1 MFYQNLLRNVSHIPE
16 AQKSRLK
23 TKVRNACDKYS
34 RLKTPYKYRNI
45 IKNLQTN
52 QNIVIL
58 KQDKGRGV
66 VIMNRDKYIDKCIDI
81 LNTEQFKKLNK
92 DSTSTL
98 ENKVQRLV
106 RKIKSKIPAQLYS
119 KIYPT
124 GSQPAKFY
132 GTAKVHKV
140 PEGGSLD
147 QLPLRQ
153 IVANTSSATYHLAKY
168 LAKLLSPLC
177 TSEYTIQ
184 STADFIKKI
193 KEEKVPE
200 GFQLVSF
207 DVKSLFTSVPLE
219 DTIEIILH
227 RIYDYNE
234 ICTEIS
240 RDKMKSLL
248 ILCTKNVIFSFNNNI
263 YIQTDGI
270 AMGSPLGP
278 VLAGICMVELERE
291 MIPTLI
297 AQVKF
302 WKIYVDDTIA
312 VVKIGSV
319 EYILSKLNS
328 YHPNIQFTHEIEQ
341 DHQLAFLDVL
351 VKHDSESIQ
360 TSVYRKITNTDVYIH
375 WDAFAPISWK
385 RSTLKTITKRAY
397 LVCSTIRSLDLELR
411 HIRNAF
417 ININGYPKW
426 LVNNTFRE
434 VEREDTTYLPI
445 IESPSVLQPEIS
457 SKTVQLV
464 LPYAGKTGEHVMKQM
479 KKDMNAI
486 LPNNINT

>member
-1 MFYQNLLRNVSHIPE
+1 MNKKLSGKISKLILETQLQHKHDEKRKLLRENKDLLLKIKREVGYILRMALFYVIGKTVQRKHKGISQRHKVKLTNLRLTQLNTIPLHRQQFIKSIIHNYSDYQLSDDEKTALSFSLDENIPFPFRSNQVNTEFEMFYQNLLRNVSHIPE

-66 VIMNRDKYIDKCIDI
+66 VIMNRDKYMDKCIDI

-106 RKIKSKIPAQLYS
+106 RKIKSKIPVQLYS

-147 QLPLRQ
+147 QLPLRP

-227 RIYDYNE
+227 RIYDNNE

-240 RDKMKSLL
+240 RDEMKSLL

-263 YIQTDGI
+263 YIQTDGV

-291 MIPTLI
+291 IIP
-297 AQVKF
+297 
-302 WKIYVDDTIA
+302 
-312 VVKIGSV
+312 S
-319 EYILSKLNS
+319 
-328 YHPNIQFTHEIEQ
+328 
-341 DHQLAFLDVL
+341 
-351 VKHDSESIQ
+351 
-360 TSVYRKITNTDVYIH
+360 
-375 WDAFAPISWK
+375 
-385 RSTLKTITKRAY
+385 
-397 LVCSTIRSLDLELR
+397 
-411 HIRNAF
+411 
-417 ININGYPKW
+417 
-426 LVNNTFRE
+426 
-434 VEREDTTYLPI
+434 
-445 IESPSVLQPEIS
+445 
-457 SKTVQLV
+457 
-464 LPYAGKTGEHVMKQM
+464 
-479 KKDMNAI
+479 
-486 LPNNINT
+486 